1 VLAFSLVGLVSL
13 LLRRELV
20 LGRAGMAF
28 VSLLLAFAGWQLL
41 SSLWSSGAGPAVQ
54 EAERTLVYVAAAG
67 AALLCLTPARA
78 AALVRGVGLGVAVVA
93 LGGLVQHLFPDGL
106 RSYRLDEPIGYAN
119 ASGLL
124 AAMGLML
131 ALGFTVD
138 GSRWTRIVASAATVP
153 LAATLY
159 LSFSRG
165 SMLAL
170 AVGLIVLLSCDRRRG
185 RLLAGMSLLAAP
197 VAVAV
202 ILAGREGALTGP
214 ATLEQMQADGR
225 RAALELLP
233 LIVAAALSAPVS
245 DYLVARVRIGLRAR
259 RAVVAAMAVLLAGSV
274 AAVLVREGG
283 PVRLVERGIDAFTAK
298 PPKGSYD
305 LTRRLLNASGNER
318 SAYWRVAAD
327 MVAREPLL
335 GEGAGSYARWWTQ
348 ERPSES
354 GARNAH
360 NLYLE
365 TLAELGPVGL
375 ILVSGLLAVPFG
387 ALRRARSVAHV
398 PVAAAALAVFAA
410 HAALDWDWQIPLLT
424 LPAVWLGV
432 ALVLSARAV
441 RPLGVGPI
449 GRAAAGVGLA
459 ALVAVAL
466 VVHVGNGA
474 ATAGERAMIAGNAED
489 TLSHALR
496 AERWMP
502 WSSVPWELRGEAE
515 TVRGRLGSARASLR
529 RAIELDPE
537 SWRAWYDLA
546 VASDGAE
553 HARALARAAALN
565 PLGSEIEALRTG
577 S

>member
-1 VLAFSLVGLVSL
+1 MGLV
-13 LLRRELV
+13 
-20 LGRAGMAF
+20 
-28 VSLLLAFAGWQLL
+28 
-41 SSLWSSGAGPAVQ
+41 
-54 EAERTLVYVAAAG
+54 
-67 AALLCLTPARA
+67 
-78 AALVRGVGLGVAVVA
+78 
-93 LGGLVQHLFPDGL
+93 
-106 RSYRLDEPIGYAN
+106 
-119 ASGLL
+119 
-124 AAMGLML
+124 L
-131 ALGFTVD
+131 ALGFTAHR
-138 GSRWTRIVASAATVP
+138 SRSTRTIAAAATVP

-170 AVGLIVLLSCDRRRG
+170 LVGLVVLLSCDPRRG
-185 RLLAGMSLLAAP
+185 RLLAAVSLLAVP
-197 VAVAV
+197 IAVSV
-202 ILAGREGALTGP
+202 ILLGRQEALTNP
-214 ATLEQMQADGR
+214 ATLERMQADGR
-225 RAALELLP
+225 QAALELLP
-233 LIVAAALSAPVS
+233 LIVVAALSVPAS
-245 DYLVARVRIGLRAR
+245 DHLTARLRVGVQAR
-259 RAVVAAMAVLLAGSV
+259 RAVFAGLALLLAGSI

-283 PVRLVERGIDAFTAK
+283 PVRLVDRGIDAFTAK
-298 PPKGSYD
+298 PPKGSND

-318 SAYWRVAAD
+318 SAYWQVAAG

-365 TLAELGPVGL
+365 TLAELGPAGL
-375 ILVSGLLAVPFG
+375 LLVAGALAVPFG
-387 ALRRARSVAHV
+387 ALRRARGVPHV
-398 PVAAAALAVFAA
+398 PAAAAALGVFAA

-432 ALVLSARAV
+432 ALVLSAPATPATGLALAGRAV
-441 RPLGVGPI
+441 
-449 GRAAAGVGLA
+449 AGVGLA

-474 ATAGERAMIAGNAED
+474 ATASERALIAGNAAD
-489 TLSHALR
+489 TLGHALR

-515 TVRGRLGSARASLR
+515 TVMGRLRSAQADLR

-546 VASDGAE
+546 VASDGAGRG
-553 HARALARAAALN
+553 RALARAAELN

>member
-1 VLAFSLVGLVSL
+1 
-13 LLRRELV
+13 
-20 LGRAGMAF
+20 
-28 VSLLLAFAGWQLL
+28 
-41 SSLWSSGAGPAVQ
+41 
-54 EAERTLVYVAAAG
+54 
-67 AALLCLTPARA
+67 
-78 AALVRGVGLGVAVVA
+78 
-93 LGGLVQHLFPDGL
+93 
-106 RSYRLDEPIGYAN
+106 
-119 ASGLL
+119 
-124 AAMGLML
+124 
-131 ALGFTVD
+131 
-138 GSRWTRIVASAATVP
+138 
-153 LAATLY
+153 
-159 LSFSRG
+159 
-165 SMLAL
+165 
-170 AVGLIVLLSCDRRRG
+170 
-185 RLLAGMSLLAAP
+185 
-197 VAVAV
+197 
-202 ILAGREGALTGP
+202 
-214 ATLEQMQADGR
+214 
-225 RAALELLP
+225 
-233 LIVAAALSAPVS
+233 
-245 DYLVARVRIGLRAR
+245 
-259 RAVVAAMAVLLAGSV
+259 
-274 AAVLVREGG
+274 
-283 PVRLVERGIDAFTAK
+283 
-298 PPKGSYD
+298 
-305 LTRRLLNASGNER
+305 
-318 SAYWRVAAD
+318 